1 MLLVLGT
8 ICSKYGLSRVDLN
21 HIYFLLLLPL
31 AIASCGDDKEE
42 PQTNTTK
49 DPDGTVIVNI
59 NQGGRA
65 QTDGVEIRLN
75 DSYNLSGYSWGDSTY
90 ISIVGPVKSI
100 ASINATKTSVRNLTW
115 THEAAA
121 QVGYGYIFRAFWG
134 WNGSD
139 DILYSY
145 YAVYVDSEIVS
156 ASGSVLGY
164 KLKVRKLL
172 EGVVWTN

>member
-1 MLLVLGT
+1 M
-8 ICSKYGLSRVDLN
+8 DLN

-31 AIASCGDDKEE
+31 AIASCGGDDKDE

-65 QTDGVEIRLN
+65 QVGGVEIRLS
-75 DSYNLSGYSWGDSTY
+75 DSYNLSIESIGE

-100 ASINATKTSVRNLTW
+100 ASINATETSVRNLTW

-121 QVGYGYIFRAFWG
+121 QVGYGYIFKAFGG

-139 DILYSY
+139 DTLYSY